1 MKPLIY
7 KFIGKLYLF
16 CVIFG
21 GILLLI
27 EIHTGKLS
35 QLTNKYKNN
44 EPVVISPTP
53 ESAAKPE
60 EDPAEFLAKLE
71 RYRQN
76 HDFAAIIRETDGRK
90 DKVAL
95 AYRTI
100 AVFESGMHENLL
112 PEAMGNMKMLIGT
125 KDLPDDLHFHLVKAL
140 GDPESPGPSAR
151 ENLEAYKQIVADLK
165 IATHSSTLKK
175 IHELEKL
182 AENEEEEKN
191 KENEIEGNP
200 VLPQ

>member
-1 MKPLIY
+1 MKTFFY

-35 QLTNKYKNN
+35 QLANNYRKN
-44 EPVVISPTP
+44 EPVVISTAP

-71 RYRQN
+71 RLLQN
-76 HDFAAIIRETDGRK
+76 QDFTAIIKETEGRK
-90 DKVAL
+90 DKIAL

-100 AVFESGMHENLL
+100 AVFESGQHNHLL
-112 PEAMGNMKMLIGT
+112 AEAMGNMKMLISA
-125 KDLPDDLHFHLVKAL
+125 KDLPDDLNFRLVKAL
-140 GDPESPGPSAR
+140 GDPEAPGPSAR
-151 ENLEAYKQIVADLK
+151 ENLEAYKQIITDLR
-165 IATHSSTLKK
+165 IATHSSSLKK
-175 IHELEKL
+175 LRELEKL
-182 AENEEEEKN
+182 AENEEEEEEKN
-191 KENEIEGNP
+191 REK
-200 VLPQ
+200 